1 MGENRRR
8 GNVMD
13 YVKLQIGEVYSKV
26 IDGPARALTIL
37 AEICRARPKN
47 YFFMPKYRDGSWDG
61 YISLLRGMKTFPT
74 GLLDIILQEFRR
86 QEMHWHLEYQR
97 REIYLPT
104 QGYFLNGLLNGISL
118 RDYQA
123 DATDILTETGRG
135 IAKMA
140 TNAGKTVVFAALI
153 KLLGNKNAL
162 IIVRSKDL
170 LYQTSRRL
178 ADYLDRSVGLIG
190 DSHRDE
196 GDILVATVQTLN
208 SLRKQKISIGKLFA
222 ENHILVIDEAHMVAD
237 NQTFDVLMQVPGWYR
252 FGFSGTPL
260 DRGKLN
266 DLKLIACTGSLQVEV
281 SNAEL
286 IEQEWSAK
294 PIIFLH
300 DVHLI
305 PGFWNVDYQTA
316 YDLCIVTDLSRRE
329 LVANV
334 AIAELDRGSVLI
346 IVSRIEHGLLLQEMI
361 PDSIFVN
368 GSSPVSVRQ
377 DVLGRLGRG
386 DRLCCIATQ
395 IFDEGVDVP
404 ALDTLILA
412 GGGKSKLKLLQ
423 RVGRGL
429 RKKKGRNIV
438 HIHDFL
444 DGSNKYLLEH
454 TEERVSVYKR
464 EGFDVRLEEE
474 K

>member
-1 MGENRRR
+1 
-8 GNVMD
+8 MD

-26 IDGPARALTIL
+26 VDGPARVLTIL
-37 AEICRARPKN
+37 AETCRARPKD
-47 YFFMPKYRDGSWDG
+47 YFFMPKYKNGSWDG

-74 GLLDIILQEFRR
+74 GLLDILSDAFRKEGWNIKTYDSDVR
-86 QEMHWHLEYQR
+86 LVS
-97 REIYLPT
+97 EIDLTFPP
-104 QGYFLNGLLNGISL
+104 NLLSIVTL

-123 DATDILTETGRG
+123 DAVGDLLYAERG

-196 GDILVATVQTLN
+196 DDILVATIQTLN
-208 SLRKQKISIGKLFA
+208 SLRKQKISIRKLFA
-222 ENHILVIDEAHMVAD
+222 ENRILVIDEAHMVAD

-316 YDLCIVTDLSRRE
+316 YDLCI
-329 LVANV
+329 
-334 AIAELDRGSVLI
+334 I
-346 IVSRIEHGLLLQEMI
+346 
-361 PDSIFVN
+361 
-368 GSSPVSVRQ
+368 
-377 DVLGRLGRG
+377 
-386 DRLCCIATQ
+386 
-395 IFDEGVDVP
+395 
-404 ALDTLILA
+404 
-412 GGGKSKLKLLQ
+412 
-423 RVGRGL
+423 
-429 RKKKGRNIV
+429 
-438 HIHDFL
+438 
-444 DGSNKYLLEH
+444 Y
-454 TEERVSVYKR
+454 
-464 EGFDVRLEEE
+464 
-474 K
+474 